1 MVGKPVQ
8 FDADTWEAIELSC
21 TTAARAFTELL
32 TRLPPNLLKEHDQPI
47 GGEQDARPKQKE
59 ASGARVEASGADR
72 SCARNPDFWKASL
85 VASGAF
91 SYNGGEHRWICVTDH
106 LVSM

>member
-1 MVGKPVQ
+1 MHDSGKS
-8 FDADTWEAIELSC
+8 FHGIADEAS
-21 TTAARAFTELL
+21 AD
-32 TRLPPNLLKEHDQPI
+32 LLKEHDQPI
-47 GGEQDARPKQKE
+47 GGEPDAPPKQKE

-91 SYNGGEHRWICVTDH
+91 SYNGGEHRWIRVPDH